1 MELVFRALAVFV
13 LHSDPREVYPV
24 ALAAMGLWCLGAF
37 FYVSLLEPPRP
48 RKFFG
53 VSPRRARW

>member
-1 MELVFRALAVFV
+1 MELVFRALAFFI

-24 ALAAMGLWCLGAF
+24 ALATVGLWCLVAF
-37 FYVSLLEPPRP
+37 VYTALLEPPRP
-48 RKFFG
+48 RLFFG